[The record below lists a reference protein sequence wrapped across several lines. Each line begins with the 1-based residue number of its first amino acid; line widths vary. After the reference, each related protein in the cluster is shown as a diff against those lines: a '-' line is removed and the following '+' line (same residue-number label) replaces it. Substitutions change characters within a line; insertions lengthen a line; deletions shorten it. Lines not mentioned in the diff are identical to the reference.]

1 MIESYENYGSIL
13 DFPTEIV
20 DCGGIWCLLFFQE
33 NFGCIGIVNT
43 FAYVS
48 NGSCGSLKGKSQNKF
63 VSKEFVPHLDLNDV
77 SIIFF
82 GVILVWIGFGT
93 LFELDNGS
101 ERIVSPYLTGG
112 SVRWAIFLYTP
123 TITARK
129 ITDIF

>member
-13 DFPTEIV
+13 DSPTEII
-20 DCGGIWCLLFFQE
+20 DCGGVWCFLFSPE
-33 NFGCIGIVNT
+33 DFGGIFIINT

-48 NGSCGSLKGKSQNKF
+48 NGSCGSLNGKSHNKF

-101 ERIVSPYLTGG
+101 ERIASPYLTGG
-112 SVRWAIFLYTP
+112 TVR
-123 TITARK
+123 
-129 ITDIF
+129 